1 MNSHKCSMKENENEV
16 KGKNKRCLPF
26 YGSTNNI
33 KKRGKRSQASRIW
46 VSLLKKK
53 KKKKKMSKRFKVCK
67 RICGK
72 VVCKDC
78 NFIFSLMLLHFF
90 AVNQVNSMS

>member
-53 KKKKKMSKRFKVCK
+53 KRREEKES
-67 RICGK
+67 
-72 VVCKDC
+72 
-78 NFIFSLMLLHFF
+78 SL
-90 AVNQVNSMS
+90 QIQI